1 MKATGIM
8 KRVFESISMYPPLDE
23 RIVCGGCDERIY
35 GEIMGEMHSCSSVS
49 KTTFRVDSKRAWA
62 DLQS

>member
-8 KRVFESISMYPPLDE
+8 KRVYESIRMYPPLDE
-23 RIVCGGCDERIY
+23 RIVCGGCDERICD
-35 GEIMGEMHSCSSVS
+35 ETMGEMHLCSSVP
-49 KTTFRVDSKRAWA
+49 KTTFRVESKRAWA